1 MPWEGFYPR
10 ISATGK
16 GVGLFGIE
24 VVCYLFLGGI
34 GGGLCAVFA
43 ALALAVPAAS
53 LAQSVQPAYRGF
65 FARGW
70 ALATLLLFVGALC
83 LLADSGNYPALPQ
96 LFFSGRLT
104 YLTVGAY
111 ALAVATGCCLAA
123 MVFWRCA
130 GRVGSRAAYR
140 VAHGLLLVAG
150 VVVAL
155 YTGLFLA
162 DIPAVAFWHTPWLPP
177 LFLCSSLSCGLALA
191 PLVAWAGG
199 AWPALARALR
209 PLVAVDAAVIGLEM
223 LCLALVVALPLLGA
237 GADSFAVAQRAA
249 ALNVVTGS
257 GAPLFWIAV
266 VGAGLLLPLGLE
278 AAALRAAVLRR
289 ERHEGPLG
297 ARRDR
302 RGAPSRRLRASS
314 VPFFAVVAVL
324 VVAGALLMRYCIVNA
339 GTHPVVYL
347 MGV

>member
-1 MPWEGFYPR
+1 M
-10 ISATGK
+10 
-16 GVGLFGIE
+16 FGIA
-24 VVCYLFLGGI
+24 VVCYLFLGGV
-34 GGGLCAVFA
+34 GGGLCAVLA
-43 ALALAVPAAS
+43 ALTLAAPAPS
-53 LAQSVQPAYRGF
+53 LARSVPSALRGF

-70 ALATLLLFVGALC
+70 ALAALLLFVGALC

-104 YLTVGAY
+104 YLTVGTY
-111 ALAVATGCCLAA
+111 ALTIAVGCCLAA
-123 MVFWRCA
+123 MVFWRCV
-130 GRVGSRAAYR
+130 GRVGSLAVYRA
-140 VAHGLLLVAG
+140 AHGLLLVIG

-209 PLVAVDAAVIGLEM
+209 PLVAVDAFAIGLEM

-249 ALNVVTGS
+249 ALDVVTGA
-257 GAPLFWIAV
+257 GAPLFWVAV
-266 VGAGLLLPLGLE
+266 VGAGLVVPLGLE
-278 AAALRAAVLRR
+278 AAVL
-289 ERHEGPLG
+289 PV
-297 ARRDR
+297 
-302 RGAPSRRLRASS
+302 APSRRNCPSRRPRASS
-314 VPFFAVVAVL
+314 IPFFAVVAVL

-339 GTHPVVYL
+339 GTHPAVYL

>member
-1 MPWEGFYPR
+1 M
-10 ISATGK
+10 
-16 GVGLFGIE
+16 FGIE
-24 VVCYLFLGGI
+24 VVCYLFLGGV
-34 GGGLCAVFA
+34 GGGLCAVLA
-43 ALALAVPAAS
+43 TLALAVPAAS

-70 ALATLLLFVGALC
+70 SLAALLLFAGALC

-96 LFFSGRLT
+96 LFLSGRLT

-111 ALAVATGCCLAA
+111 ALAIALGCCLAA

-130 GRVGSRAAYR
+130 RCVRSRAVYHA
-140 VAHGLLLVAG
+140 AHGLLLAAG

-223 LCLALVVALPLLGA
+223 LCLALVVVLPLLDA
-237 GADSFAVAQRAA
+237 GADSFAAAQRAA
-249 ALNVVTGS
+249 ALDVAAGA
-257 GAPLFWIAV
+257 GAPLFWVAV
-266 VGAGLLLPLGLE
+266 VGAGLVLPLGLE
-278 AAALRAAVLRR
+278 V
-289 ERHEGPLG
+289 
-297 ARRDR
+297 ARRR
-302 RGAPSRRLRASS
+302 HAPSL
-314 VPFFAVVAVL
+314 PFFAVVAVL

>member
-1 MPWEGFYPR
+1 M
-10 ISATGK
+10 
-16 GVGLFGIE
+16 FGIE
-24 VVCYLFLGGI
+24 VVCYLFLGGV
-34 GGGLCAVFA
+34 GGGLCAVLA
-43 ALALAVPAAS
+43 ALALAVPVAS
-53 LAQSVQPAYRGF
+53 LARSVQPVYRGF
-65 FARGW
+65 FGRGW

-111 ALAVATGCCLAA
+111 ALAVATGCCLAST
-123 MVFWRCA
+123 VFWRCA
-130 GRVGSRAAYR
+130 GRVGSRAVYR
-140 VAHGLLLVAG
+140 AAHGLLLVAG

-177 LFLCSSLSCGLALA
+177 LFLCSSLSCGLALT

-209 PLVAVDAAVIGLEM
+209 PLVAVDVVVIGLEM
-223 LCLALVVALPLLGA
+223 LCLALVVALPLLGE

-249 ALNVVTGS
+249 ALDVVAGA
-257 GAPLFWIAV
+257 GAPLFWAAV

-278 AAALRAAVLRR
+278 AAALCALAPRR
-289 ERHEGPLG
+289 GRRGRQPSP
-297 ARRDR
+297 RRDR
-302 RGAPSRRLRASS
+302 RGPASRRLRASS

-339 GTHPVVYL
+339 GTHPAVYL